1 MKFRVKEGSRLG
13 STEKFLNELE
23 NNVPSEKVLKHVA
36 DDTIE
41 KLKRASPNADI
52 ANSWSYDIEKH
63 KNHTTIY
70 FNNSSMSNNGEN
82 LVILI
87 DNGHATI
94 DGNWVSGTH
103 FTKQPLDEAY
113 KQILEETMEELHK
126 L

>member
-1 MKFRVKEGSRLG
+1 MKFRVKEGNRLG

-41 KLKRASPNADI
+41 RLKAASPTPEI
-52 ANSWSYDIEKH
+52 ANSWNYEIEKH

-70 FNNSSMSNNGEN
+70 FNNSAMSNNGEN
-82 LVILI
+82 LAILI

-94 DGNWVSGTH
+94 NGNWVSGTH
-103 FTKQPLDEAY
+103 FTKEPLEKAY
-113 KQILEETMEELHK
+113 EQILEETMEELHK